1 MGMNRAVLVL
11 LFALALPLAGARA
24 QGSRTVE
31 GKEYLVH
38 TVAPGQTLYG
48 IAKHYAVELDA
59 VAQANPGA
67 VAGLSI
73 GQVLLIPTEG
83 RSRKAVRQA
92 PALQNGALVHTVS
105 KRETLFGIAKHY
117 GVGQEAL
124 VQANPDLAFG
134 LRTGMSLRIP
144 VSAVADAPPAA
155 TAPARSDNAL
165 FHQVLAGE
173 TLWSLSKRFG
183 ATPEQIKAANNGL
196 PEGLKAG
203 LYIRL
208 PDTVPTPADT
218 AIAKAVPMPPAAGH
232 LFKVA
237 VLLPF
242 TATARDTADG
252 APDGGPSQV
261 TDAAMEFRAGM
272 ALALDSLEA
281 RGLHADVNV
290 FDSGTRPAQWDALFR
305 SDALRGMD
313 LYLGPFHRS
322 ALEGLV
328 RISGQAPVV
337 CPVPQSNKVLLGN
350 PTVIKAVSSR
360 SDQVKQLA
368 RYAMQHRNGARVLML
383 RPAIPAE
390 RDLQDLVLRE
400 LRALPPALP
409 ADSVRPVACGRRDV
423 AALLATLTADRMNF
437 VVVPSED
444 VEFVTATIS
453 ALTGAASRY
462 PITVFGLDSWR
473 SIPTLDVTALMR
485 LNLHLPAST
494 AVDRNDARV
503 QAFINAYRDRFRND
517 PGDYA
522 FLGYDVTL
530 FFLQG
535 LMRFGQALPAH
546 LNEVTAEPLHMG
558 FRFGGL
564 GAENGMCNTSAVM
577 EVYTSDGIRYL
588 R

>member
-11 LFALALPLAGARA
+11 LIALALPTAVA
-24 QGSRTVE
+24 QAQATRTVD
-31 GKEYLVH
+31 GKEYIAH
-38 TVAPGQTLYG
+38 TVSAGQTLYG
-48 IAKHYAVELDA
+48 IAKHYAVGLDA
-59 VAQANPGA
+59 VNQANPGA

-73 GQVLLIPTEG
+73 GQVLLIPAEG
-83 RSRKAVRQA
+83 RSKKAIRQA
-92 PALQNGALVHTVS
+92 PGLEDGVLVHAVT
-105 KRETLFGIAKHY
+105 KRETLFGIAKLY
-117 GVGQEAL
+117 GVSQEAL
-124 VQANPDLAFG
+124 AEANPDLAFG
-134 LRTGMSLRIP
+134 LRTGMNLRIP
-144 VSAVADAPPAA
+144 VAAVAEAPPAA
-155 TAPARSDNAL
+155 IAPARNDNAL

-183 ATPEQIKAANNGL
+183 ATPEQIQAANNGL

-208 PDTVPTPADT
+208 PVASSQLADTVATRADH
-218 AIAKAVPMPPAAGH
+218 APPAAGTV
-232 LFKVA
+232 FKVA

-242 TATARDTADG
+242 TTTARDTADG

-261 TDAAMEFRAGM
+261 TEAALEFRAGM
-272 ALALDSLEA
+272 ALALDSLQA
-281 RGLHADVNV
+281 RGLHAEVEV
-290 FDSGTRPAQWDALFR
+290 FDSGTRPAQWDPLFR

-313 LYLGPFHRS
+313 LYLGPFHRA
-322 ALEGLV
+322 ALESLV

-360 SDQVKQLA
+360 SDQVKQMA
-368 RYAMQHRNGARVLML
+368 RYAMVHRNGAQVLLL
-383 RPAIPAE
+383 RPSIPSE

-400 LRALPPALP
+400 LRSVPLALP
-409 ADSVRPVACGRRDV
+409 ADSVRSVACGRRDV
-423 AALLATLTADRMNF
+423 AALMSRLDADRMNF

-473 SIPTLDVTALMR
+473 NIPTLDVAALMR

-494 AVDRNDARV
+494 AVDRTDLRV
-503 QAFINAYRDRFRND
+503 QAFIAAYRDRFRND
-517 PGDYA
+517 PGEYA

-530 FFLQG
+530 FFLHG
-535 LMRFGQALPAH
+535 LMRFGNALPAH
-546 LNEVTAEPLHMG
+546 LNEVTVNSLHMD

-564 GAENGMCNTSAVM
+564 GAENGTCNTSTVM
-577 EVYTSDGIRYL
+577 SVYTTEGIRSM